1 MLKKVGF
8 VFISIIWGM
17 DGFAMPTVRKTSSDV
32 KPVTVSNTRMP
43 GFHIPT
49 IGTNKT
55 VNTIKTVNNVASHN
69 TPNTPTIDT
78 DLTAITDKID
88 AIENKTDNMITDV
101 ISTPG
106 TYVTNITSENNTLN
120 VTKTRLLYV
129 PVRNENN
136 NAIIDDAE
144 IYIIKQ

>member
-8 VFISIIWGM
+8 VFISIIWGL
-17 DGFAMPTVRKTSSDV
+17 DVFAMPTVRKTNSDV
-32 KPVTVSNTRMP
+32 KPVAVSDTRMP
-43 GFHIPT
+43 GFYIPT
-49 IGTNKT
+49 IGTKKT
-55 VNTIKTVNNVASHN
+55 VTTIKTVNNVASHN
-69 TPNTPTIDT
+69 TPNTPATDV

-88 AIENKTDNMITDV
+88 AIENKTENIITEV
-101 ISTPG
+101 VSTPG
-106 TYVTNITSENNTLN
+106 TYVTDITSENNTLN

-144 IYIIKQ
+144 IYIVK